1 MLSLANASRTI
12 RNTFFAFSQASP
24 RSPVR
29 PLLRL
34 ENKLAGWLMR
44 SQLSRWRVVAA
55 RERPEEGERAPARRG
70 RLASC
75 KLPQTKAYGAIE
87 ADSFRVAKLAALPC

>member
-44 SQLSRWRVVAA
+44 STIA
-55 RERPEEGERAPARRG
+55 
-70 RLASC
+70 LASC
-75 KLPQTKAYGAIE
+75 R
-87 ADSFRVAKLAALPC
+87 S